1 MPSPFPGM
9 NPYLEQ
15 PALWPDFHAK
25 FLVEL
30 AERLVSAVRPRYFVL
45 LERHVFVQEPPGEPT
60 TIRLRPDVLIAT
72 PRRHEGGGVAV
83 ADVAA
88 PVEVEHLAQ
97 EVERVSY
104 LEIREAAS
112 GDVVAVVELLS
123 SAHKDEDR
131 LTYLARREKILG
143 SAVHLVEIDILRGGR
158 PMPEFNRPPCAYS
171 VLVSHADGRPRAG
184 FWPIQLRERLPE
196 IPVPLRRPDP
206 PAKVDLQA
214 ILHRVYDVSAYEDF
228 IYRGRP
234 EPPLDPD
241 DAAWAEA
248 LKPKPA

>member
-25 FLVEL
+25 FLVET
-30 AERLVSAVRPRYFVL
+30 AERLVSMVRPRYFVL

-60 TIRLRPDVLIAT
+60 TVRLRPDVLIAT
-72 PRRHEGGGVAV
+72 PRRGEHGGVAI
-83 ADVAA
+83 AEAAA
-88 PVEVEHLAQ
+88 PVHVEHLAQ

-104 LEIREAAS
+104 LEIRDAAS
-112 GDVVAVVELLS
+112 GEVVTIVELLS
-123 SAHKDEDR
+123 PTNKREDR
-131 LTYLARREKILG
+131 LTYLARREKVLG
-143 SAVHLVEIDILRGGR
+143 SAVHLVEIDLLRGGR
-158 PMPEFNRPPCAYS
+158 AMPEAKRPPCAYS

-196 IPVPLRRPDP
+196 VPVPLRDPDP

-234 EPPLDPD
+234 EPPLDPE
-241 DAAWAEA
+241 DAAWAES
-248 LKPKPA
+248 LKPGPA

>member
-15 PALWPDFHAK
+15 PALWPDFHAA
-25 FLVEL
+25 FLFEFK
-30 AERLVSAVRPRYFVL
+30 ANLVSLVRPRYLVL

-60 TIRLRPDVLIAT
+60 TVRLRPDVLIAA
-72 PRRHEGGGVAV
+72 PRRREGGGVAV
-83 ADVAA
+83 AEVVA
-88 PVEVEHLAQ
+88 PVDVEHLAQ

-104 LEIREAAS
+104 LEIRDAAS
-112 GDVVAVVELLS
+112 GDVVTVVELLS
-123 SAHKDEDR
+123 PANKREDR
-131 LTYLARREKILG
+131 LTYLARREKVLG
-143 SAVHLVEIDILRGGR
+143 SAVHLVEVDLLRGGR
-158 PMPEFNRPPCAYS
+158 AMPEANRPPCAYS
-171 VLVSHADGRPRAG
+171 VLVSRAEGRPHAG
-184 FWPIQLRERLPE
+184 FWPIQLRQRLPVV
-196 IPVPLRRPDP
+196 PVPLRDPDP
-206 PAKVDLQA
+206 PADVDLQA